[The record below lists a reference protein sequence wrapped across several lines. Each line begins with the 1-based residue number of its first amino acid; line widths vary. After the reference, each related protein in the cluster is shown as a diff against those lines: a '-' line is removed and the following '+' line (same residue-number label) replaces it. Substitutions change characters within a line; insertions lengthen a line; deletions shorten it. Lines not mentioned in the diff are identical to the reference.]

1 MYKFLLLI
9 ISVVFI
15 GCGTPNPN
23 EKPQWF
29 TDIPVDSEYIYA
41 TGMADTQEKAKLN
54 AISNIKI
61 KLSESINDAFRTKN
75 LQLDTKD
82 NLDKILDNSLK
93 SLKQLYIPNIFV
105 ENSAKFKNKQIILI
119 SIEKENLF
127 NSLKKNTILKAK
139 NIYNITKGNIAIN
152 RYIALK
158 KVMQDYPF
166 LASKIEL
173 KQVLNPNYNPNNE
186 FKILNQIKNDF
197 FKLKNSISFYI
208 LTDDNSKIY
217 YKEIVKAIVDEGL
230 VVSKIPS
237 SKDSIRLLVVSQ
249 LKENIQD
256 NIRYSKSFLRFTSYN
271 TNKEQIASNEIVFSG
286 KSEDSYKMAEK
297 DSINDCKNKIIELGI
312 FNILGVNMAKCFS

>member
-9 ISVVFI
+9 ISIVFI

-29 TDIPVDSEYIYA
+29 TDVPVDSEYIYA
-41 TGMADTQEKAKLN
+41 TGIADTQEKAKLN
-54 AISNIKI
+54 AISNIKV
-61 KLSESINDAFRTKN
+61 KLSESINNSFRTKN
-75 LQLDTKD
+75 LLLDTKD
-82 NLDKILDNSLK
+82 NLDKILNSSLE
-93 SLKQLYIPNIFV
+93 SLKQLSIPNIFI
-105 ENSAKFKNKQIILI
+105 ENSGKFKNKQIILI
-119 SIEKENLF
+119 SIEKKNLF
-127 NSLKKNTILKAK
+127 NSLKQNTILKAK
-139 NIYNITKGNIAIN
+139 NIYNITKGNMAIN

-158 KVMQDYPF
+158 KIMKDYPF

-173 KQVLNPNYNPNNE
+173 KQVLNHNYNPDNE

-249 LKENIQD
+249 LKEDIKND
-256 NIRYSKSFLRFTSYN
+256 VRYSKNFLRFTSYN
-271 TNKEQIASNEIVFSG
+271 INKEQIASNEIVFNG
-286 KSEDSYKMAEK
+286 KSKESYKIAKE
-297 DSINDCKNKIIELGI
+297 DSINDCKNKVIKLGI
-312 FNILGVNMAKCFS
+312 FNIFGFNVVKIF